1 MVTSVFQTPASVVS
15 QIPFSVLLVDDS
27 RHFRQGL
34 RTLLDFY
41 STNSGLQFQIVGEA
55 ASADQ
60 AIQLVQ
66 EQHPMLMLLDMEL
79 AQDSGVSVLYRLH
92 EQNRMPKT
100 LVLSVHN
107 EDEWVF
113 QAMQAGAQGY
123 VCKDHVG
130 DQLFDAVTTILQD
143 QVYLSPEVAAGFFR
157 LFHFYSGR
165 SLQACQ
171 ALNLTDRERQVLQWL
186 VQGASND
193 AIAHQLHIT
202 VATVK
207 AHLTAIFEKLSV
219 SSRTQAIV
227 KALKL
232 GLVSV

>member
-1 MVTSVFQTPASVVS
+1 MMTSVFQTPASVVS
-15 QIPFSVLLVDDS
+15 QVPFSVLLVDDS
-27 RHFRQGL
+27 RPFRQGL

-79 AQDSGVSVLYRLH
+79 AQDSGVSVLYTLH
-92 EQNRMPKT
+92 EQNRMPRT

-143 QVYLSPEVAAGFFR
+143 QVYLSPEVATGFFR
-157 LFHFYSGR
+157 LFHFYAGR

>member
-1 MVTSVFQTPASVVS
+1 
-15 QIPFSVLLVDDS
+15 
-27 RHFRQGL
+27 
-34 RTLLDFY
+34 
-41 STNSGLQFQIVGEA
+41 
-55 ASADQ
+55 
-60 AIQLVQ
+60 
-66 EQHPMLMLLDMEL
+66 MLMLLDMEL

>member
-1 MVTSVFQTPASVVS
+1 MVTQVTQV
-15 QIPFSVLLVDDS
+15 PFSVLLVDDS
-27 RHFRQGL
+27 RPFRQGL

-41 STNSGLQFQIVGEA
+41 SGNSDVKFQIVGEA
-55 ASADQ
+55 ASVDQ
-60 AIQLVQ
+60 AVQLVQ

-79 AQDSGVSVLYRLH
+79 AQESGISVLYTLH
-92 EQNRMPKT
+92 EQNRSPKT
-100 LVLSVHN
+100 LVLSVHH

-143 QVYLSPEVAAGFFR
+143 KVYLSPEIATSFFR
-157 LFHFYSGR
+157 LFHFYAGH

-171 ALNLTDRERQVLQWL
+171 ALNLTDREQQVLQWL

-207 AHLTAIFEKLSV
+207 AHLTAIFEKLNV
-219 SSRTQAIV
+219 RSRTQAIV